1 MTDLVRVSQAVQ
13 LPHSLTRQQRSWKS
27 CMSRLLKS
35 IVVALPLAVLIIGA
49 ADNVDLPGA
58 LQHLLSLLDITVYF
72 STRVGFT
79 GQPYSFERWAV
90 TLNVAFYATILFAF
104 FSWQAHRPRPGLPA
118 ARSFVDSARL
128 TKSTV
133 DDPDIPTLATVLDPD
148 AWGKLL
154 ELLWGSGWTD
164 ALRELRV
171 HTLKW
176 HRAKRCTCEIDLRA
190 DVVGKVYA
198 KDRQDVYDVMQGL
211 RGVGFGREAAF
222 SIPQPIAYLPSLR
235 LLLQEKVE
243 GPTATE
249 VFLNGCSWQ
258 SDAAAEQCAQWLARF
273 QAVAPGRGRVSDVG
287 RILSSCECRRE
298 FISKQGGRLATK
310 SEHLLERLR
319 ARASPLGT
327 IPMCCAHGDF
337 GPDQVIL
344 SGGRTVTVD
353 WDNCRIADPTS
364 DVATFIVR
372 LERLALK
379 RLGSIRALDVPAEVF
394 LRTYLAS
401 GGHPQVAARL
411 AFYKAGRWFAE
422 AQHQV
427 KAKAKEPRWGEWT
440 EAMLDE
446 GLQTLES
453 YRYQLPPDYSELGRE
468 SVAKE
473 HV

>member
-1 MTDLVRVSQAVQ
+1 
-13 LPHSLTRQQRSWKS
+13 
-27 CMSRLLKS
+27 
-35 IVVALPLAVLIIGA
+35 
-49 ADNVDLPGA
+49 
-58 LQHLLSLLDITVYF
+58 
-72 STRVGFT
+72 
-79 GQPYSFERWAV
+79 
-90 TLNVAFYATILFAF
+90 
-104 FSWQAHRPRPGLPA
+104 
-118 ARSFVDSARL
+118 
-128 TKSTV
+128 
-133 DDPDIPTLATVLDPD
+133 
-148 AWGKLL
+148 
-154 ELLWGSGWTD
+154 
-164 ALRELRV
+164 
-171 HTLKW
+171 
-176 HRAKRCTCEIDLRA
+176 
-190 DVVGKVYA
+190 
-198 KDRQDVYDVMQGL
+198 
-211 RGVGFGREAAF
+211 
-222 SIPQPIAYLPSLR
+222 
-235 LLLQEKVE
+235 
-243 GPTATE
+243 
-249 VFLNGCSWQ
+249 
-258 SDAAAEQCAQWLARF
+258 
-273 QAVAPGRGRVSDVG
+273 
-287 RILSSCECRRE
+287 
-298 FISKQGGRLATK
+298 
-310 SEHLLERLR
+310 
-319 ARASPLGT
+319 
-327 IPMCCAHGDF
+327 MCCAHGDF

-379 RLGSIRALDVPAEVF
+379 RLGSIRALDVPAAVF